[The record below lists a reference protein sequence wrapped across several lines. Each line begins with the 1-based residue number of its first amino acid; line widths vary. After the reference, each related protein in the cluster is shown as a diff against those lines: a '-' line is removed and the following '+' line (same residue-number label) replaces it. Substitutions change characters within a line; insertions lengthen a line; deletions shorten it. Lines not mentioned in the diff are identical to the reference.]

1 MHDFVTASS
10 QRIRNDDRP
19 VGYVA
24 LIPVQHQIQSC
35 LIGVKIFDQCLT
47 HAARESIP
55 MMIDADVFFVQFHRR
70 HLVDF
75 VFRDDRFSTDVAELK
90 SLCVDQLLVR
100 AYGFTYALNTTVDQL
115 IADNLTGSQYNCDAE
130 LYRLFSG
137 CPAYERRI
145 ILEIATAAR
154 YILEEYRW
162 IIDLDKS

>member
-1 MHDFVTASS
+1 MKINYKHIG
-10 QRIRNDDRP
+10 QRIRQER
-19 VGYVA
+19 V
-24 LIPVQHQIQSC
+24 
-35 LIGVKIFDQCLT
+35 
-47 HAARESIP
+47 R
-55 MMIDADVFFVQFHRR
+55 HRLSQER
-70 HLVDF
+70 LAEL
-75 VFRDDRFSTDVAELK
+75 TDVSPQYISHIETARK
-90 SLCVDQLLVR
+90 RPSLEILVR
-100 AYGFTYALNTTVDQL
+100 IANALNTTVDQL